1 MTGEIY
7 AIAQST
13 LALNLEDL
21 GVMMMLEVLS
31 PPGWLSPPLP
41 SCPRLLCYQKNK

>member
-1 MTGEIY
+1 MTVEMY

-21 GVMMMLEVLS
+21 GVMMMLEV
-31 PPGWLSPPLP
+31 
-41 SCPRLLCYQKNK
+41 